1 MARKDKG
8 TKDLFLQKALELF
21 AERGYKAVS
30 VAQIAAEVGCTAPA
44 LYKHYQSKKDLFDAI
59 LEASNK
65 GYEESMEKVHVN
77 YDKHSEERESLI
89 GMTEKEQVDTL
100 KNLFLHTLT
109 DEWAKAFRK
118 LLMVE
123 QFHMPGLAEIYNER
137 YVYAQIRRHEVLF
150 KVLIEEGVVR
160 EADPGALA
168 VTYISPI
175 IVLIGVCD
183 RDGSK
188 IDWALETIEKHV
200 KEFNRAYR
208 MK

>member
-1 MARKDKG
+1 MAKKDKG
-8 TKDLFLQKALELF
+8 TKDLFMKKALELF

-65 GYEESMEKVHVN
+65 GYEESMEKAHVN
-77 YDKHSEERESLI
+77 YDKHSKERESLVH
-89 GMTEKEQVDTL
+89 MTEEDQIETL
-100 KNLFLHTLT
+100 KNLFLYTLS

-118 LLMVE
+118 MLVVE
-123 QFHMPGLAEIYNER
+123 QFHMPELAEMYNER
-137 YVYAQIRRHEVLF
+137 YVYAQIRQHEVLF
-150 KVLIEEGVVR
+150 RVLMEEGVVR
-160 EADPGALA
+160 EADANVLA
-168 VTYISPI
+168 TSYIAPI

-183 RDGSK
+183 RDESK

-200 KEFNRAYR
+200 KEFNRVYR
-208 MK
+208 VK

>member
-1 MARKDKG
+1 
-8 TKDLFLQKALELF
+8 
-21 AERGYKAVS
+21 
-30 VAQIAAEVGCTAPA
+30 
-44 LYKHYQSKKDLFDAI
+44 
-59 LEASNK
+59 
-65 GYEESMEKVHVN
+65 
-77 YDKHSEERESLI
+77 
-89 GMTEKEQVDTL
+89 
-100 KNLFLHTLT
+100 
-109 DEWAKAFRK
+109 
-118 LLMVE
+118 
-123 QFHMPGLAEIYNER
+123 MPELAEIYNER